1 MNNNNPINPKLAK
14 KPTEVKPYTTKRWLF
29 YMLIPTLIM
38 LGLTILVLKGSMY
51 TKEESIIGYNEVGNI
66 DYKVFLKENNYYQEQ
81 YLGKDMQ
88 YVASIIKNIVPTFT
102 YEMHSEEEM
111 EYTYNYKVSAD
122 LIISDPNDNNKVL
135 YKRPSILVKDTKE
148 KVTGG
153 SFRVDQDVSIN
164 YDEYNNYV
172 NAFKKEYALS
182 VNSKLVLTFNI
193 DVTGKSPLLKEDFK
207 KSSKLVIAIP
217 MSEQTINIGI
227 DTSDINNSGTLERN
241 YMSQIKKPVALVLG
255 IIVGLLSLALLYIVI
270 YNFLTNRSKTDVYK
284 ATIKSILREYDRAIV
299 SSKTADTI
307 DESKY
312 NVIEVPRIEELL
324 DAHDSTG
331 KPILYNEDTENDI
344 STFIIVSDEI
354 LYKYRVVRKELE
366 EQEEKRLAAKNKAIE
381 EQMSKF
387 AFIGNLFKKKTP
399 VVVTKELD
407 DMLSKNN
414 EPTESTETS
423 KEQETT
429 TNKESTSVESE
440 EFPVEENKEIVS
452 IEDVQEEEPIE
463 ETITEIPEI
472 VEEQSE
478 INVPEVKNVET
489 YTSPINDISVMP
501 SSNTEIEP
509 VIIVNNVKED
519 EDLPKPSEAEKII
532 VKDESVKDEKK
543 NEQVQPANEVQKE
556 KEVKTSSPKK
566 YKKNY
571 KFKKNNNQF
580 YKNKR
585 NNKGN
590 NKNKQHNHDIEEVI

>member
-1 MNNNNPINPKLAK
+1 MNNNKPINPKLAK
-14 KPTEVKPYTTKRWLF
+14 KTTEVKPYTTKRWLF

-38 LGLTILVLKGSMY
+38 LGLTVLVLKGSMY

-66 DYKVFLKENNYYQEQ
+66 DYKVFLKENNYYKEQ

-88 YVASIIKNIVPTFT
+88 YVASIIKDIVPTFT
-102 YEMHSEEEM
+102 YEMHSEEKM

-135 YKRPSILVKDTKE
+135 YKRPSLLVKDTKE

-193 DVTGKSPLLKEDFK
+193 DVTGKSPALKEDFK

-255 IIVGLLSLALLYIVI
+255 IIVGILSLALLYIVI

-354 LYKYRVVRKELE
+354 LYKYRVVKKELE
-366 EQEEKRLAAKNKAIE
+366 EQEEKRIAAKNKAVE
-381 EQMSKF
+381 EQLSKF
-387 AFIGNLFKKKTP
+387 AFLGSLFKKKTP

-429 TNKESTSVESE
+429 TNEEFTSVESE

-452 IEDVQEEEPIE
+452 TEDVQEEEPIE

-472 VEEQSE
+472 VEEQPK
-478 INVPEVKNVET
+478 INIPEVENIET

-509 VIIVNNVKED
+509 VIIVDNVKED

-532 VKDESVKDEKK
+532 VKDEKK
-543 NEQVQPANEVQKE
+543 NVQVPTTNEAQKE

>member
-14 KPTEVKPYTTKRWLF
+14 KTTEVKPYTTKRWLF

-38 LGLTILVLKGSMY
+38 LGLTVLVLKGSMY

-66 DYKVFLKENNYYQEQ
+66 DYKVFLKENNYYKEQ

-88 YVASIIKNIVPTFT
+88 YVASIIKDIVPTFT
-102 YEMHSEEEM
+102 YEMHSEEKM

-135 YKRPSILVKDTKE
+135 YKRPSLLVKDTKE

-255 IIVGLLSLALLYIVI
+255 IIVGILSLALLYIVI

-354 LYKYRVVRKELE
+354 LYKYRVVKKELE
-366 EQEEKRLAAKNKAIE
+366 EQEAKRIAAKNKAIE
-381 EQMSKF
+381 EQLSKF
-387 AFIGNLFKKKTP
+387 AFLGRLFKKKTP

-414 EPTESTETS
+414 EPIESTETS

-429 TNKESTSVESE
+429 TNEESTSVESE

-452 IEDVQEEEPIE
+452 IEDVQEEEPIK

-472 VEEQSE
+472 VEEQPK
-478 INVPEVKNVET
+478 INIPEVENIET

-509 VIIVNNVKED
+509 VIIVDNVKED

-532 VKDESVKDEKK
+532 VKDEKK
-543 NEQVQPANEVQKE
+543 NVQVPTPNEAQKE

>member
-14 KPTEVKPYTTKRWLF
+14 KTTEVKPYTTKRWLF

-38 LGLTILVLKGSMY
+38 LGLTVLVLKGSMY

-66 DYKVFLKENNYYQEQ
+66 DYKVFLKENNYYKEQ

-88 YVASIIKNIVPTFT
+88 YVASIIKNVVPTFT
-102 YEMHSEEEM
+102 YEMHSEEKM

-135 YKRPSILVKDTKE
+135 YKRPSLLVKDTKE

-153 SFRVDQDVSIN
+153 SFRVDQEVSIN

-172 NAFKKEYALS
+172 NSFKKEYALS

-227 DTSDINNSGTLERN
+227 DTSDINNSGTIEKN

-331 KPILYNEDTENDI
+331 KPILYNEDTENGI

-354 LYKYRVVRKELE
+354 LYKYRVVKKELE
-366 EQEEKRLAAKNKAIE
+366 EKEEKRIAAKNKAVE
-381 EQMSKF
+381 EQLSKF
-387 AFIGNLFKKKTP
+387 AFLGRLFKKKTP

-414 EPTESTETS
+414 EPIESTETS

-429 TNKESTSVESE
+429 TNEESTSVESE

-478 INVPEVKNVET
+478 INIPEVENIKT

-509 VIIVNNVKED
+509 VIIVDNVKED

-532 VKDESVKDEKK
+532 VKDEPVKDEKK
-543 NEQVQPANEVQKE
+543 NEQVQPINEAQKE

-566 YKKNY
+566 NKKNY

-590 NKNKQHNHDIEEVI
+590 NKNKQHNHDIEEII

>member
-14 KPTEVKPYTTKRWLF
+14 KTTEVKPYTTKRWLF

-38 LGLTILVLKGSMY
+38 LGLTVLVLKGSMY

-66 DYKVFLKENNYYQEQ
+66 DYKVFLKENNYYKEQ

-102 YEMHSEEEM
+102 YEMHSEEKM

-135 YKRPSILVKDTKE
+135 YKRPSLLVKDTKE

-193 DVTGKSPLLKEDFK
+193 DVTGKSPALKEDFK

-331 KPILYNEDTENDI
+331 KPILYNEDTENNI

-354 LYKYRVVRKELE
+354 LYKYRVVKKELE
-366 EQEEKRLAAKNKAIE
+366 EQEEKRIAAKNKAVE
-381 EQMSKF
+381 EQLSKF
-387 AFIGNLFKKKTP
+387 AFLGRLFKKKTP

-429 TNKESTSVESE
+429 TNEEPTSVESE

-452 IEDVQEEEPIE
+452 TEDVQEEEPIE

-478 INVPEVKNVET
+478 INIPEVENIET

-501 SSNTEIEP
+501 SNNTEIEP
-509 VIIVNNVKED
+509 VIIVDNVKED

-532 VKDESVKDEKK
+532 VKDEKK
-543 NEQVQPANEVQKE
+543 NVQVPTTNEAQKE

>member
-14 KPTEVKPYTTKRWLF
+14 KTTEVKPYTTKRWLF

-38 LGLTILVLKGSMY
+38 LGLTVLVLKGSMY

-66 DYKVFLKENNYYQEQ
+66 DYKVFLKENNYYKEQ

-88 YVASIIKNIVPTFT
+88 YVASIIKNVVPTFT
-102 YEMHSEEEM
+102 YEMHSEEKM

-135 YKRPSILVKDTKE
+135 YKRPSLLVKDTKE

-153 SFRVDQDVSIN
+153 SFRVDQEVSIN

-172 NAFKKEYALS
+172 NSFKKEYALS

-193 DVTGKSPLLKEDFK
+193 DVTGKSPSLKEDFK

-227 DTSDINNSGTLERN
+227 DTSDINNSGTIERN

-331 KPILYNEDTENDI
+331 KPILYNEDTENNI

-366 EQEEKRLAAKNKAIE
+366 EQEEKRIAAKNKAVE
-381 EQMSKF
+381 EQLSKF
-387 AFIGNLFKKKTP
+387 AFLGRLFKKKTP

-429 TNKESTSVESE
+429 TNEESTSVESE

-472 VEEQSE
+472 VEEQPK
-478 INVPEVKNVET
+478 INIPEVENIET

-509 VIIVNNVKED
+509 VIIVDNVKED

-532 VKDESVKDEKK
+532 VKDEKK
-543 NEQVQPANEVQKE
+543 NVQVPTTNEAQKE

>member
-1 MNNNNPINPKLAK
+1 MNNNNPVNPKLAK
-14 KPTEVKPYTTKRWLF
+14 NPTEVKPYTTKNWLF

-38 LGLTILVLKGSMY
+38 LGLTVLVLKGSMY

-66 DYKVFLKENNYYQEQ
+66 DYKVFLKENNYYKEQ

-88 YVASIIKNIVPTFT
+88 YVASIIKDIVPTFT

-135 YKRPSILVKDTKE
+135 YKRPSLLVKDTKE

-182 VNSKLVLTFNI
+182 VNSKLVITFNI

-255 IIVGLLSLALLYIVI
+255 IIVGFLSLALLYIVI

-414 EPTESTETS
+414 EATETS
-423 KEQETT
+423 EEQTPINNEETA
-429 TNKESTSVESE
+429 SVESE
-440 EFPVEENKEIVS
+440 EVSVEENKEVVS
-452 IEDVQEEEPIE
+452 NEDVQEENPIE
-463 ETITEIPEI
+463 ETVTEIPEI
-472 VEEQSE
+472 TEEQPK
-478 INVPEVKNVET
+478 INIPEVENIET

-509 VIIVNNVKED
+509 VIIVDNVKED
-519 EDLPKPSEAEKII
+519 ENLPKPSEAEKII
-532 VKDESVKDEKK
+532 VKDEPVKDEKK
-543 NEQVQPANEVQKE
+543 NAQVQQTKEVQKKE
-556 KEVKTSSPKK
+556 EVKASSTKK

>member
-14 KPTEVKPYTTKRWLF
+14 KTTEVKPYTTKRWLF

-38 LGLTILVLKGSMY
+38 LGLTVLVLKGSMY

-66 DYKVFLKENNYYQEQ
+66 DYKVFLKENNYYKEQ

-88 YVASIIKNIVPTFT
+88 YVASIIKNVVPTFT
-102 YEMHSEEEM
+102 YEMHSEEKM

-135 YKRPSILVKDTKE
+135 YKRPSLLVKDTKE

-153 SFRVDQDVSIN
+153 SFRVDQEVSIN

-172 NAFKKEYALS
+172 NSFKKEYALS

-193 DVTGKSPLLKEDFK
+193 DVTGKSPALKEDFK

-354 LYKYRVVRKELE
+354 LYKYRVVKKELE
-366 EQEEKRLAAKNKAIE
+366 EQEEKRIAAKNKAVE
-381 EQMSKF
+381 EQLSKF
-387 AFIGNLFKKKTP
+387 AFLGRLFKKKTP

-429 TNKESTSVESE
+429 TNEESTSVESE

-452 IEDVQEEEPIE
+452 IEEVQEEEPIE

-472 VEEQSE
+472 VEEQPK
-478 INVPEVKNVET
+478 INIPEVENIET

-509 VIIVNNVKED
+509 VIIVDNVKED

-532 VKDESVKDEKK
+532 VKDEKK
-543 NEQVQPANEVQKE
+543 NVQVPTTNEAQKE

>member
-1 MNNNNPINPKLAK
+1 MNNNNPINHKLAK
-14 KPTEVKPYTTKRWLF
+14 KPTEVNPYTTKRWLF

-38 LGLTILVLKGSMY
+38 LGLTVLVLKGSMY

-66 DYKVFLKENNYYQEQ
+66 DYKVFLKENNYYKEQ

-135 YKRPSILVKDTKE
+135 YKRPSLLVKDTKE

-270 YNFLTNRSKTDVYK
+270 YNFLTNRSKNDVYK

-429 TNKESTSVESE
+429 TNEESTSVESE
-440 EFPVEENKEIVS
+440 EFPV
-452 IEDVQEEEPIE
+452 EEPIE

-509 VIIVNNVKED
+509 VIIVDNVKED

-532 VKDESVKDEKK
+532 VKDEPVKDEKK
-543 NEQVQPANEVQKE
+543 NEQVQPINEVQKE

-590 NKNKQHNHDIEEVI
+590 NKNKQHNHDIEEII

>member
-14 KPTEVKPYTTKRWLF
+14 KTTEVKPYTTKRWLF

-38 LGLTILVLKGSMY
+38 LGLTVLVLKGSMY

-66 DYKVFLKENNYYQEQ
+66 DYKVFLKENNYYKEQ

-88 YVASIIKNIVPTFT
+88 YVASIIKNVVPTFT
-102 YEMHSEEEM
+102 YEMHSEEKM

-135 YKRPSILVKDTKE
+135 YKRPSLLVKDTKE

-153 SFRVDQDVSIN
+153 SFRVDQEVSIN

-172 NAFKKEYALS
+172 NSFKKEYALS

-193 DVTGKSPLLKEDFK
+193 DVTGKSPALKEDFK

-227 DTSDINNSGTLERN
+227 DTSDINNSGTIEKN

-331 KPILYNEDTENDI
+331 KPILYNEDTENNI

-354 LYKYRVVRKELE
+354 LYKYRVVKKELE
-366 EQEEKRLAAKNKAIE
+366 EKEEKRIAAKNKAVE
-381 EQMSKF
+381 EQLSKF
-387 AFIGNLFKKKTP
+387 AFLGRLFKKKTP

-429 TNKESTSVESE
+429 TNEESTSVESE

-472 VEEQSE
+472 VEEQPK
-478 INVPEVKNVET
+478 INIPEVENIET

-509 VIIVNNVKED
+509 VIIVDNVKED

-532 VKDESVKDEKK
+532 VKDEPVKDEKK
-543 NEQVQPANEVQKE
+543 NEQVQPINEAQKE

>member
-1 MNNNNPINPKLAK
+1 MNNNKPINPKLAK
-14 KPTEVKPYTTKRWLF
+14 KTTEVKPYTTKRWLF

-38 LGLTILVLKGSMY
+38 LGLTVLVLKGSMY

-66 DYKVFLKENNYYQEQ
+66 DYKVFLKENNYYKEQ

-88 YVASIIKNIVPTFT
+88 YVASIIKDIVPTFT
-102 YEMHSEEEM
+102 YEMHSEEKM

-135 YKRPSILVKDTKE
+135 YKRPSLLVKDTKE

-255 IIVGLLSLALLYIVI
+255 IIVGILSLALLYIVI

-354 LYKYRVVRKELE
+354 LYKYRVVKKDLE
-366 EQEEKRLAAKNKAIE
+366 EQEAKRIAAKNKAIE
-381 EQMSKF
+381 EQLSKF
-387 AFIGNLFKKKTP
+387 AFLGRLFKKKTP

-429 TNKESTSVESE
+429 TNEESTSVESE

-452 IEDVQEEEPIE
+452 TEDVQEEEPIE

-472 VEEQSE
+472 VEEQPK
-478 INVPEVKNVET
+478 INIPEVENIET

-509 VIIVNNVKED
+509 VIIVDNVKED

-532 VKDESVKDEKK
+532 VKDEKK
-543 NEQVQPANEVQKE
+543 NVQVPTTNEAQKE

>member
-1 MNNNNPINPKLAK
+1 MNNNKPINPKLAK
-14 KPTEVKPYTTKRWLF
+14 KTTEVKPYTTKRWLF

-38 LGLTILVLKGSMY
+38 LGLTVLVLKGSMY

-66 DYKVFLKENNYYQEQ
+66 DYKVFLKENNYYKEQ

-88 YVASIIKNIVPTFT
+88 YVASIIKDIVPTFT
-102 YEMHSEEEM
+102 YEMHSEEKM

-135 YKRPSILVKDTKE
+135 YKRPSLLVKDTKE

-153 SFRVDQDVSIN
+153 SFRVDQEVSIN

-193 DVTGKSPLLKEDFK
+193 DVTGKSPALKEDFK

-354 LYKYRVVRKELE
+354 LYKYRVVKKELE
-366 EQEEKRLAAKNKAIE
+366 EQEEKRIAAKNKAVE
-381 EQMSKF
+381 EQLSKF
-387 AFIGNLFKKKTP
+387 AFLGRLFKKKTP

-429 TNKESTSVESE
+429 TNEESTSVESE

-452 IEDVQEEEPIE
+452 TEDVQEEEPIE

-472 VEEQSE
+472 VEEQPK
-478 INVPEVKNVET
+478 INIPEVENIET

-509 VIIVNNVKED
+509 VIIVDNVKED

-532 VKDESVKDEKK
+532 VKDEKK
-543 NEQVQPANEVQKE
+543 NVQVPTTNEAQKE

>member
-1 MNNNNPINPKLAK
+1 MNNNKPINPKLAK
-14 KPTEVKPYTTKRWLF
+14 KTTEVKPYTTKRWLF

-38 LGLTILVLKGSMY
+38 LGLTVLVLKGSMY

-66 DYKVFLKENNYYQEQ
+66 DYKVFLKENNYYKEQ

-88 YVASIIKNIVPTFT
+88 YVASIIKDIVPTFT
-102 YEMHSEEEM
+102 YEMHSEEKM

-135 YKRPSILVKDTKE
+135 YKRPSLLVKDTKE

-193 DVTGKSPLLKEDFK
+193 DVTGKSPALKEDFK

-354 LYKYRVVRKELE
+354 LYKYRVVKKELE
-366 EQEEKRLAAKNKAIE
+366 EQEEKRIADKNKAVE
-381 EQMSKF
+381 EQLSKF
-387 AFIGNLFKKKTP
+387 AFLGRLFKKKTP

-429 TNKESTSVESE
+429 TNEESTSVESE

-452 IEDVQEEEPIE
+452 TEDVQEEEPIE

-472 VEEQSE
+472 VEEQPK
-478 INVPEVKNVET
+478 INIPEVENIET

-509 VIIVNNVKED
+509 VIIVDNVKED

-532 VKDESVKDEKK
+532 VKDEKK
-543 NEQVQPANEVQKE
+543 NVQVPTTNEAQKE

-571 KFKKNNNQF
+571 KFKKNKNQF

>member
-14 KPTEVKPYTTKRWLF
+14 KTTEVKPYTTKRWLF

-38 LGLTILVLKGSMY
+38 LGLTVLVLKGSMY

-66 DYKVFLKENNYYQEQ
+66 DYKVFLKENNYYKEQ

-88 YVASIIKNIVPTFT
+88 YVASIIKNVVPTFT
-102 YEMHSEEEM
+102 YEMHSEEKM

-135 YKRPSILVKDTKE
+135 YKRPSLLVKDTKE

-153 SFRVDQDVSIN
+153 SFRVDQEVSIN

-172 NAFKKEYALS
+172 NSFKKEYSLS

-193 DVTGKSPLLKEDFK
+193 DVTGKSPALKEDFK

-331 KPILYNEDTENDI
+331 KPILYNEDTENNI

-354 LYKYRVVRKELE
+354 LYKYRVVKKELE
-366 EQEEKRLAAKNKAIE
+366 EQEEKRIAAKNKAVE
-381 EQMSKF
+381 EQLSKF
-387 AFIGNLFKKKTP
+387 AFLGRLFKKKTP

-429 TNKESTSVESE
+429 TNEESTSVESE

-452 IEDVQEEEPIE
+452 IEGVQEEEPIE

-478 INVPEVKNVET
+478 INIPEVENIET

-509 VIIVNNVKED
+509 VIIVDNVKED

-532 VKDESVKDEKK
+532 VKDEKK
-543 NEQVQPANEVQKE
+543 NVQVPTTNEAQKE

>member
-14 KPTEVKPYTTKRWLF
+14 KTTEVKPYTTKRWLF

-38 LGLTILVLKGSMY
+38 LGLTVLVLKGSMY

-66 DYKVFLKENNYYQEQ
+66 DYKVFLKENNYYKEQ

-88 YVASIIKNIVPTFT
+88 YVASIIKNVVPTFT
-102 YEMHSEEEM
+102 YEMHSEEKM

-135 YKRPSILVKDTKE
+135 YKRPSLLVKDTKE

-153 SFRVDQDVSIN
+153 SFRVDQEVSIN

-172 NAFKKEYALS
+172 NSFKKEYALS

-193 DVTGKSPLLKEDFK
+193 DVTGKSPALKEDFK

-331 KPILYNEDTENDI
+331 KPILYNEDTENNI

-354 LYKYRVVRKELE
+354 LYKYRVVKKELE
-366 EQEEKRLAAKNKAIE
+366 EQEEKRIAAKNKAVE
-381 EQMSKF
+381 EQLSKF
-387 AFIGNLFKKKTP
+387 AFLGRLFKKKTP

-429 TNKESTSVESE
+429 TNEESTSVESE

-452 IEDVQEEEPIE
+452 IEGVQEEEPIE

-478 INVPEVKNVET
+478 INIPEVENIET

-509 VIIVNNVKED
+509 VIIVDNVKED

-532 VKDESVKDEKK
+532 VKDEKK
-543 NEQVQPANEVQKE
+543 NVQVPTTNEAQKE

>member
-14 KPTEVKPYTTKRWLF
+14 KTTEVKPYTTKRWLF

-38 LGLTILVLKGSMY
+38 LGLTVLVLKGSMY

-66 DYKVFLKENNYYQEQ
+66 DYKVFLKENNYYKEQ

-102 YEMHSEEEM
+102 YEMHSEEKM

-135 YKRPSILVKDTKE
+135 YKRPSLLVKDTKE

-153 SFRVDQDVSIN
+153 SFRVDQEVSIN

-227 DTSDINNSGTLERN
+227 DTSDINNSGTIERN

-331 KPILYNEDTENDI
+331 KPILYNEDTENNI

-366 EQEEKRLAAKNKAIE
+366 EQEEKRIAAKNKAVE
-381 EQMSKF
+381 EQLSKF
-387 AFIGNLFKKKTP
+387 AFLGRLFKKKTP

-414 EPTESTETS
+414 EPIESTETS

-429 TNKESTSVESE
+429 TNEESTSVESE

-472 VEEQSE
+472 VEEQPK
-478 INVPEVKNVET
+478 INIPEVENIET

-509 VIIVNNVKED
+509 VIIVDNVKED

-532 VKDESVKDEKK
+532 VKDEKK
-543 NEQVQPANEVQKE
+543 NVQVPTTNEAQKE

>member
-14 KPTEVKPYTTKRWLF
+14 KTTEVKPYTTKRWLF

-38 LGLTILVLKGSMY
+38 LGLTVLVLKGSMY

-66 DYKVFLKENNYYQEQ
+66 DYKVFLKENNYYKEQ

-102 YEMHSEEEM
+102 YEMHSEEKM

-135 YKRPSILVKDTKE
+135 YKRPSLLVKDTKE

-153 SFRVDQDVSIN
+153 SFRVDQEVSIN

-193 DVTGKSPLLKEDFK
+193 DVTGKSPALKEDFK

-331 KPILYNEDTENDI
+331 KPILYNEDTENGI

-354 LYKYRVVRKELE
+354 LYKYRVVKKELE
-366 EQEEKRLAAKNKAIE
+366 EQEEKRIAAKNKAVE
-381 EQMSKF
+381 EQLSKF
-387 AFIGNLFKKKTP
+387 AFLGRLFKKKTP

-429 TNKESTSVESE
+429 TNEEFTSVESE

-452 IEDVQEEEPIE
+452 TEDVQEEEPIE

-472 VEEQSE
+472 VEEQPK
-478 INVPEVKNVET
+478 INIPEVENIET

-509 VIIVNNVKED
+509 VIIVDNVKED

-532 VKDESVKDEKK
+532 VKDEKK
-543 NEQVQPANEVQKE
+543 NVQVPTTNEAQKE

>member
-14 KPTEVKPYTTKRWLF
+14 KTTEVKPYTTKRWLF

-38 LGLTILVLKGSMY
+38 LGLTVLVLKGSMY

-66 DYKVFLKENNYYQEQ
+66 DYKVFLKENNYYKEQ

-88 YVASIIKNIVPTFT
+88 YVASIIKDIVPTFT
-102 YEMHSEEEM
+102 YEMHSEEKM

-135 YKRPSILVKDTKE
+135 YKRPSLLVKDTKE

-153 SFRVDQDVSIN
+153 SFRVDQEVSIN

-193 DVTGKSPLLKEDFK
+193 DVTGKSPALKEDFK

-354 LYKYRVVRKELE
+354 LYKYRVVKKELE
-366 EQEEKRLAAKNKAIE
+366 EQEEKRIAAKNKAVE
-381 EQMSKF
+381 EQLSKF
-387 AFIGNLFKKKTP
+387 AFLGRLFKKKTP

-429 TNKESTSVESE
+429 TNEESTSVESE

-452 IEDVQEEEPIE
+452 TEDVQEEEPIE

-472 VEEQSE
+472 VEEQPKINISE
-478 INVPEVKNVET
+478 VENIET

-509 VIIVNNVKED
+509 VIIVDNVKED

-532 VKDESVKDEKK
+532 VKDEKK
-543 NEQVQPANEVQKE
+543 NVQVPTTNEAQKE

>member
-1 MNNNNPINPKLAK
+1 MNNNKPINPKLAK
-14 KPTEVKPYTTKRWLF
+14 KTTEVKPYTTKRWLF

-38 LGLTILVLKGSMY
+38 LGLTVLVLKGSMY

-66 DYKVFLKENNYYQEQ
+66 DYKVFLKENNYYKEQ

-88 YVASIIKNIVPTFT
+88 YVASIIKNVVPTFT
-102 YEMHSEEEM
+102 YEMHSEEKM

-135 YKRPSILVKDTKE
+135 YKRPSLLVKDTKE

-153 SFRVDQDVSIN
+153 SFRVDQEVSIN

-193 DVTGKSPLLKEDFK
+193 DVTGKSPALKEDFK

-354 LYKYRVVRKELE
+354 LYKYRVVKKELE
-366 EQEEKRLAAKNKAIE
+366 EQEEKRIAAKNKAVE
-381 EQMSKF
+381 EQLSKF
-387 AFIGNLFKKKTP
+387 AFLGRLFKKKTP

-429 TNKESTSVESE
+429 TNEESTSVESE

-452 IEDVQEEEPIE
+452 TEDVQEEEPIE

-472 VEEQSE
+472 VEEQPK
-478 INVPEVKNVET
+478 INIPEVENIET

-509 VIIVNNVKED
+509 VIIVDNVKED

-532 VKDESVKDEKK
+532 VKDEKK
-543 NEQVQPANEVQKE
+543 NVQVPTTNEAQKE

>member
-14 KPTEVKPYTTKRWLF
+14 KTTEVKPYTTKRWLF

-38 LGLTILVLKGSMY
+38 LGLTVLVLKGSMY

-66 DYKVFLKENNYYQEQ
+66 DYKVFLKENNYYKEQ

-135 YKRPSILVKDTKE
+135 YKRPSLLVKDTKE

-193 DVTGKSPLLKEDFK
+193 DVVGKSPLLKEDFK

-270 YNFLTNRSKTDVYK
+270 YNFLTNRSKNDVYK

-429 TNKESTSVESE
+429 TNEESTSVESE
-440 EFPVEENKEIVS
+440 EFPV
-452 IEDVQEEEPIE
+452 EEPIE

-478 INVPEVKNVET
+478 INVPEVENIET

-509 VIIVNNVKED
+509 VIIVDNVKED

-532 VKDESVKDEKK
+532 VKDEKK
-543 NEQVQPANEVQKE
+543 NIQVQPANEVQKE

>member
-1 MNNNNPINPKLAK
+1 MNNNPINPKLAK
-14 KPTEVKPYTTKRWLF
+14 KTAEVKPYTTKNWLF

-38 LGLTILVLKGSMY
+38 LGLTVLVLKGSMY

-66 DYKVFLKENNYYQEQ
+66 DYKVFLKENNYYKEQ

-102 YEMHSEEEM
+102 YEMHSEEKM

-135 YKRPSILVKDTKE
+135 YKRPSLLVKDTKE

-193 DVTGKSPLLKEDFK
+193 DVVGKSPLLKEDFK

-270 YNFLTNRSKTDVYK
+270 YNFLTNRSKTDIYK

-354 LYKYRVVRKELE
+354 LYKYRVIRKELE
-366 EQEEKRLAAKNKAIE
+366 EQEEKRIATKNKAIE
-381 EQMSKF
+381 DQLSKF
-387 AFIGNLFKKKTP
+387 AFIGSLFKKKTP

-414 EPTESTETS
+414 EVIETTETS
-423 KEQETT
+423 EGQLTT
-429 TNKESTSVESE
+429 TNEESTSVESE
-440 EFPVEENKEIVS
+440 EIPVEENKEVVS
-452 IEDVQEEEPIE
+452 NETVQEEQIE
-463 ETITEIPEI
+463 ETVPEI
-472 VEEQSE
+472 VEEQPK
-478 INVPEVKNVET
+478 INIPEVENIET

-532 VKDESVKDEKK
+532 VKDEKK
-543 NEQVQPANEVQKE
+543 NIQVQPANEVQKE

>member
-14 KPTEVKPYTTKRWLF
+14 KTTEVKPYTTKRWLF

-38 LGLTILVLKGSMY
+38 LGLTVLVLKGSMY

-66 DYKVFLKENNYYQEQ
+66 DYKVFLKENNYYKEQ

-88 YVASIIKNIVPTFT
+88 YVASIIKNVVPTFT
-102 YEMHSEEEM
+102 YEMHSEEKM

-135 YKRPSILVKDTKE
+135 YKRPSLLVKDTKE

-153 SFRVDQDVSIN
+153 SFRVDQEVSIN

-172 NAFKKEYALS
+172 NSFKKEYALS

-193 DVTGKSPLLKEDFK
+193 DVTGKSPALKEDFK

-354 LYKYRVVRKELE
+354 LYKYRVVKKELE
-366 EQEEKRLAAKNKAIE
+366 EKEEKRIAAKNKAVE
-381 EQMSKF
+381 EQLSKF
-387 AFIGNLFKKKTP
+387 AFLGRLFKKKTP

-429 TNKESTSVESE
+429 TNEESTSVESE

-478 INVPEVKNVET
+478 INIPEVENIET

-509 VIIVNNVKED
+509 VIIVDNVKED

-532 VKDESVKDEKK
+532 VKDEPVKDEKK
-543 NEQVQPANEVQKE
+543 NEQVQPINEAQKE

-571 KFKKNNNQF
+571 KSKKNNNQF

>member
-14 KPTEVKPYTTKRWLF
+14 KTTEVKPYTTKRWLF

-38 LGLTILVLKGSMY
+38 LGLTVLVLKGSMY

-66 DYKVFLKENNYYQEQ
+66 DYKVFLKENNYYKEQ

-88 YVASIIKNIVPTFT
+88 YVASIIKNVVPTFT
-102 YEMHSEEEM
+102 YEMHSEEKM

-135 YKRPSILVKDTKE
+135 YKRPSLLVKDTKE

-153 SFRVDQDVSIN
+153 SFRVDQEVSIN

-172 NAFKKEYALS
+172 NSFKKEYALS

-193 DVTGKSPLLKEDFK
+193 DVTGKSPALKEDFK

-331 KPILYNEDTENDI
+331 KPILYNEDTENNI

-354 LYKYRVVRKELE
+354 LYKYRVVKKELE
-366 EQEEKRLAAKNKAIE
+366 EKEEKRIAAKNKAVE
-381 EQMSKF
+381 EQLSKF
-387 AFIGNLFKKKTP
+387 AFLGRLFKKKTP

-414 EPTESTETS
+414 EPIESTETS

-429 TNKESTSVESE
+429 TNEESTSVESE

-478 INVPEVKNVET
+478 INIPEVENIKT

-509 VIIVNNVKED
+509 VIIVDNVKED

-532 VKDESVKDEKK
+532 VKDEKK
-543 NEQVQPANEVQKE
+543 NVQVPTTNEAQKE

>member
-1 MNNNNPINPKLAK
+1 MNNNKPINPKLAK
-14 KPTEVKPYTTKRWLF
+14 KTTEVKPYTTKRWLF

-38 LGLTILVLKGSMY
+38 LGLTVLVLKGSMY

-66 DYKVFLKENNYYQEQ
+66 DYKVFLKENNYYKEQ

-102 YEMHSEEEM
+102 YEMHSEEKM

-135 YKRPSILVKDTKE
+135 YKRPSLLVKDTKE

-153 SFRVDQDVSIN
+153 SFRVDQEVSIN

-193 DVTGKSPLLKEDFK
+193 DVTGKSPALKEDFK

-354 LYKYRVVRKELE
+354 LYKYRVVKKELE
-366 EQEEKRLAAKNKAIE
+366 EQEAKRIAAKNKAIE
-381 EQMSKF
+381 EQLSKF
-387 AFIGNLFKKKTP
+387 AFLGSLFKKKTP

-429 TNKESTSVESE
+429 TNEEFTSVESE

-452 IEDVQEEEPIE
+452 TEDVQEEEPIE

-472 VEEQSE
+472 VEEQPK
-478 INVPEVKNVET
+478 INIPEVENIET

-509 VIIVNNVKED
+509 VIIVDNVKED

-532 VKDESVKDEKK
+532 VKDEKK
-543 NEQVQPANEVQKE
+543 NVQVPTTNEAQKE

>member
-14 KPTEVKPYTTKRWLF
+14 KTTEVKPYTTKRWLF

-38 LGLTILVLKGSMY
+38 LGLTVLVLKGSMY

-66 DYKVFLKENNYYQEQ
+66 DYKVFLKENNYYKEQ

-102 YEMHSEEEM
+102 YEMHSEEKM

-135 YKRPSILVKDTKE
+135 YKRPSLLVKDTKE

-193 DVTGKSPLLKEDFK
+193 DVTGKSPALKEDFK

-331 KPILYNEDTENDI
+331 KPILYNEDTENNI

-354 LYKYRVVRKELE
+354 LYKYRVVKKELE
-366 EQEEKRLAAKNKAIE
+366 EKEEKRIAAKNKAVE
-381 EQMSKF
+381 EQLSKF
-387 AFIGNLFKKKTP
+387 AFLGRLFKKKTP

-429 TNKESTSVESE
+429 TNEESTSVESE

-452 IEDVQEEEPIE
+452 TEDVQEEEPIE

-472 VEEQSE
+472 VEEQPK
-478 INVPEVKNVET
+478 INIPEVENIET

-509 VIIVNNVKED
+509 VIIVDNVKED

-532 VKDESVKDEKK
+532 VKDEKK
-543 NEQVQPANEVQKE
+543 NEQVQPINEAQKE

>member
-14 KPTEVKPYTTKRWLF
+14 KTTEVKPYTTKRWLF

-38 LGLTILVLKGSMY
+38 LGLTVLVLKGSMY

-66 DYKVFLKENNYYQEQ
+66 DYKVFLKENNYYKEQ

-88 YVASIIKNIVPTFT
+88 YVASIIKNVVPTFT
-102 YEMHSEEEM
+102 YEMHSEEKM

-135 YKRPSILVKDTKE
+135 YKRPSLLVKDTKE

-153 SFRVDQDVSIN
+153 SFRVDQEVSIN

-172 NAFKKEYALS
+172 NSFKKEYALS

-193 DVTGKSPLLKEDFK
+193 DVTGKSPALKEDFK

-227 DTSDINNSGTLERN
+227 DTSDINNSGTIEKN

-284 ATIKSILREYDRAIV
+284 VTIKSILREYDRAIV

-331 KPILYNEDTENDI
+331 KPILYNEDTENNI

-354 LYKYRVVRKELE
+354 LYKYRVVKKELE
-366 EQEEKRLAAKNKAIE
+366 EQEEKRIAAKNKAVE
-381 EQMSKF
+381 EQLSKF
-387 AFIGNLFKKKTP
+387 AFLGRLFKKKTP

-429 TNKESTSVESE
+429 TNEESTSVESE

-472 VEEQSE
+472 VEEQPK
-478 INVPEVKNVET
+478 INIPEVENIET

-509 VIIVNNVKED
+509 VIIVDNVKED

-532 VKDESVKDEKK
+532 VKDEPVKDEKK
-543 NEQVQPANEVQKE
+543 NEQVQPINEAQKE

>member
-38 LGLTILVLKGSMY
+38 LGLTVLVLKGSMY

-88 YVASIIKNIVPTFT
+88 YVASIIKNVVPTFT

-255 IIVGLLSLALLYIVI
+255 VIVGLLSLALLYIVI
-270 YNFLTNRSKTDVYK
+270 YNFLTNRSKTDIYK

-366 EQEEKRLAAKNKAIE
+366 EQEEKRIAAKNKAIE
-381 EQMSKF
+381 DQLSKF
-387 AFIGNLFKKKTP
+387 AFIGSLFKKKTP

-414 EPTESTETS
+414 ETTEVIETS
-423 KEQETT
+423 EEQEPT
-429 TNKESTSVESE
+429 TNEESTSVESE
-440 EFPVEENKEIVS
+440 DVPVEENKEVVS
-452 IEDVQEEEPIE
+452 NEDIQEEQIE
-463 ETITEIPEI
+463 ETVPEI
-472 VEEQSE
+472 VEEQQE
-478 INVPEVKNVET
+478 INLPEVENVET

-509 VIIVNNVKED
+509 VIIVDDVKED

-543 NEQVQPANEVQKE
+543 NEQIQQTNEVQKE

-590 NKNKQHNHDIEEVI
+590 NKNKQHNHDIDEVI

>member
-14 KPTEVKPYTTKRWLF
+14 KTTEVKPYTTKRWLF

-38 LGLTILVLKGSMY
+38 LGLTVLVLKGSMY

-66 DYKVFLKENNYYQEQ
+66 DYKVFLKENNYYKEQ

-88 YVASIIKNIVPTFT
+88 YVASIIKNVVPTFT
-102 YEMHSEEEM
+102 YEMHSEEKM

-135 YKRPSILVKDTKE
+135 YKRPSLLVKDTKE

-153 SFRVDQDVSIN
+153 SFRVDQEVSIN

-172 NAFKKEYALS
+172 NSFKKEYALS

-193 DVTGKSPLLKEDFK
+193 DVTGKSPSLKEDFK

-227 DTSDINNSGTLERN
+227 DTSDINNSGTIERN

-354 LYKYRVVRKELE
+354 LYKYRVVKKELE
-366 EQEEKRLAAKNKAIE
+366 EKEEKRIAAKNKAVE
-381 EQMSKF
+381 EQLSKF
-387 AFIGNLFKKKTP
+387 AFLGRLFKKKTP

-414 EPTESTETS
+414 EPIESTETS

-429 TNKESTSVESE
+429 TNEESTSVESE

-509 VIIVNNVKED
+509 VIIVDNVKED

-532 VKDESVKDEKK
+532 VKDEPVKDEKK
-543 NEQVQPANEVQKE
+543 NEQVQPINEAQKE

>member
-14 KPTEVKPYTTKRWLF
+14 KTTEVKPYTTKRWLF

-38 LGLTILVLKGSMY
+38 LGLTVLVLKGSMY

-66 DYKVFLKENNYYQEQ
+66 DYKVFLKENNYYKEQ

-88 YVASIIKNIVPTFT
+88 YVASIIKNVVPTFT
-102 YEMHSEEEM
+102 YEMHSEEKM

-135 YKRPSILVKDTKE
+135 YKRPSLLVKDTKE

-153 SFRVDQDVSIN
+153 SFRVDQEVSIN

-193 DVTGKSPLLKEDFK
+193 DVTGKSPALKEDFK

-331 KPILYNEDTENDI
+331 KPILYNEDTENNI

-354 LYKYRVVRKELE
+354 LYKYRVVKKELE
-366 EQEEKRLAAKNKAIE
+366 EKEEKRIAAKNKAVE
-381 EQMSKF
+381 EQLSKF
-387 AFIGNLFKKKTP
+387 AFLGRLFKKKTP

-414 EPTESTETS
+414 EPIESTETS

-429 TNKESTSVESE
+429 TNEESTSVESE

-472 VEEQSE
+472 VEEQPK
-478 INVPEVKNVET
+478 INIPEVENIET

-509 VIIVNNVKED
+509 VIIVDNVKED

-532 VKDESVKDEKK
+532 VKDEKK
-543 NEQVQPANEVQKE
+543 NVQVPTTNEAQKE

>member
-14 KPTEVKPYTTKRWLF
+14 KTTEVKPYTTKRWLF

-38 LGLTILVLKGSMY
+38 LGLTVLVLKGSMY

-66 DYKVFLKENNYYQEQ
+66 DYKVFLKENNYYKEQ

-88 YVASIIKNIVPTFT
+88 YVASIIKNVVPTFT
-102 YEMHSEEEM
+102 YEMHSEEKM

-135 YKRPSILVKDTKE
+135 YKRPSLLVKDTKE

-193 DVTGKSPLLKEDFK
+193 DVTGKSPALKEDFK

-354 LYKYRVVRKELE
+354 LYKYRVVKKELE
-366 EQEEKRLAAKNKAIE
+366 EHEEKRIAAKNKAIE
-381 EQMSKF
+381 EQLSKF
-387 AFIGNLFKKKTP
+387 AFLGRLFKKKTP

-429 TNKESTSVESE
+429 TNEESTSVESE

-509 VIIVNNVKED
+509 VIIVDNVKED

-532 VKDESVKDEKK
+532 VKDEKK
-543 NEQVQPANEVQKE
+543 NVQVPTPNEAQKE

>member
-14 KPTEVKPYTTKRWLF
+14 KTTEVKPYTTKRWLF

-38 LGLTILVLKGSMY
+38 LGLTVLVLKGSMY

-66 DYKVFLKENNYYQEQ
+66 DYKVFLKENNYYKEQ

-88 YVASIIKNIVPTFT
+88 YVASIIKNVVPTFT
-102 YEMHSEEEM
+102 YEMHSEEKM

-135 YKRPSILVKDTKE
+135 YKRPSLLVKDTKE

-153 SFRVDQDVSIN
+153 SFRVDQEVSIN

-193 DVTGKSPLLKEDFK
+193 DVTGKSPALKEDFK

-354 LYKYRVVRKELE
+354 LYKYRVVKKELE
-366 EQEEKRLAAKNKAIE
+366 EQEEKRIAAKNKAVE
-381 EQMSKF
+381 EQLSKF
-387 AFIGNLFKKKTP
+387 AFLGRLFKKKTP

-429 TNKESTSVESE
+429 TNEEFTSVESE

-452 IEDVQEEEPIE
+452 TEDVQEEEPIE

-472 VEEQSE
+472 VEEQPK
-478 INVPEVKNVET
+478 INIPEVENIET

-509 VIIVNNVKED
+509 VIIVDNVKED

-532 VKDESVKDEKK
+532 VKDEKK
-543 NEQVQPANEVQKE
+543 NVQVPTTNEAQKE

>member
-14 KPTEVKPYTTKRWLF
+14 KTTEVKPYTTKRWLF

-38 LGLTILVLKGSMY
+38 LGLTVLVLKGSMY

-66 DYKVFLKENNYYQEQ
+66 DYKVFLKENNYYKEQ

-88 YVASIIKNIVPTFT
+88 YVASIIKDIVPTFT
-102 YEMHSEEEM
+102 YEMHSEEKM

-135 YKRPSILVKDTKE
+135 YKRPSLLVKDTKE

-193 DVTGKSPLLKEDFK
+193 DVTGKSPALKEDFK

-354 LYKYRVVRKELE
+354 LYKYRVVKKELE
-366 EQEEKRLAAKNKAIE
+366 EQEEKRIAAKNKAVE
-381 EQMSKF
+381 EQLSKF
-387 AFIGNLFKKKTP
+387 AFLGRLFKKKTP

-429 TNKESTSVESE
+429 TNEESTSVESE

-452 IEDVQEEEPIE
+452 TEDVQEEEPIE

-472 VEEQSE
+472 VEEQPK
-478 INVPEVKNVET
+478 INIPEVENIET

-509 VIIVNNVKED
+509 VIIVDNVKED

-532 VKDESVKDEKK
+532 VKDEKK
-543 NEQVQPANEVQKE
+543 NVQVPTPNEAQKE

>member
-1 MNNNNPINPKLAK
+1 MNNNKPINPKLAK
-14 KPTEVKPYTTKRWLF
+14 KTTEVKPYTTKRWLF

-38 LGLTILVLKGSMY
+38 LGLTVLVLKGSMY

-66 DYKVFLKENNYYQEQ
+66 DYKVFLKENNYYKEQ

-88 YVASIIKNIVPTFT
+88 YVASIIKDIVPTFT
-102 YEMHSEEEM
+102 YEMHSEEKM

-135 YKRPSILVKDTKE
+135 YKRPSLLVKDTKE

-193 DVTGKSPLLKEDFK
+193 DVTGKSPALKEDFK

-331 KPILYNEDTENDI
+331 KPILYNEDTENGI

-354 LYKYRVVRKELE
+354 LYKYRVVKKELE
-366 EQEEKRLAAKNKAIE
+366 EQEEKRIAAKNKAVE
-381 EQMSKF
+381 EQLSKF
-387 AFIGNLFKKKTP
+387 AFLGRLFKKKTP

-429 TNKESTSVESE
+429 TNEESTSVESE

-452 IEDVQEEEPIE
+452 TEDVQEEEPIE

-472 VEEQSE
+472 VEEQPK
-478 INVPEVKNVET
+478 INIPEVENIET

-509 VIIVNNVKED
+509 VIIVDNVKED

-532 VKDESVKDEKK
+532 VKDEKK
-543 NEQVQPANEVQKE
+543 NVQVPTTNEAQKE

>member
-1 MNNNNPINPKLAK
+1 MNNNNPVNPKLAK
-14 KPTEVKPYTTKRWLF
+14 NPTEVKPYTTKNWLF

-38 LGLTILVLKGSMY
+38 LGLTVLVLKGSMY

-88 YVASIIKNIVPTFT
+88 YVASIIKDIVPTFT

-135 YKRPSILVKDTKE
+135 YKRPSLLVKDTKE

-153 SFRVDQDVSIN
+153 SFRVDQEVSIN

-354 LYKYRVVRKELE
+354 LYKYSVVRKELE

-414 EPTESTETS
+414 EPTDSTETS

-429 TNKESTSVESE
+429 TNEESTSVESE

-509 VIIVNNVKED
+509 VIIVDNVKED

-532 VKDESVKDEKK
+532 VKDEPVKDDKK
-543 NEQVQPANEVQKE
+543 NVQVQPINEVQKE
-556 KEVKTSSPKK
+556 KEVKTSPPKK

-571 KFKKNNNQF
+571 KFKKNNNHF

-590 NKNKQHNHDIEEVI
+590 NKNKQHNHDIEEII

>member
-1 MNNNNPINPKLAK
+1 MNNNKPINPKLAK
-14 KPTEVKPYTTKRWLF
+14 KTTEVKPYTTKRWLF

-38 LGLTILVLKGSMY
+38 LGLTVLVLKGSMY

-66 DYKVFLKENNYYQEQ
+66 DYKVFLKENNYYKEQ

-88 YVASIIKNIVPTFT
+88 YVASIIKDIVPTFT
-102 YEMHSEEEM
+102 YEMHSEEKM

-135 YKRPSILVKDTKE
+135 YKRPSLLVKDTKE

-193 DVTGKSPLLKEDFK
+193 DVTGKSPALKEDFK

-354 LYKYRVVRKELE
+354 LYKYRVVKKELE
-366 EQEEKRLAAKNKAIE
+366 EQEEKRIAAKNKAVE
-381 EQMSKF
+381 EQLSKF
-387 AFIGNLFKKKTP
+387 AFLGRLFKKKTP

-429 TNKESTSVESE
+429 TNEESTSVESE

-452 IEDVQEEEPIE
+452 TEDVQEEEPIE

-472 VEEQSE
+472 VEEQPK
-478 INVPEVKNVET
+478 INIPEVENIET

-509 VIIVNNVKED
+509 VIIVDNVKED

-532 VKDESVKDEKK
+532 VKDEKK
-543 NEQVQPANEVQKE
+543 NVQVPTTNEAQKE

>member
-14 KPTEVKPYTTKRWLF
+14 KTTEVKPYTTKRWLF

-38 LGLTILVLKGSMY
+38 LGLTVLVLKGSMY

-66 DYKVFLKENNYYQEQ
+66 DYKVFLKENNYYKEQ

-102 YEMHSEEEM
+102 YEMHSEEKM

-135 YKRPSILVKDTKE
+135 YKRPSLLVKDTKE

-153 SFRVDQDVSIN
+153 SFRVDQEVSIN

-193 DVTGKSPLLKEDFK
+193 DVTGKSPALKEDFK

-331 KPILYNEDTENDI
+331 KPILYNEDTENNI

-354 LYKYRVVRKELE
+354 LYKYRVVKKELE
-366 EQEEKRLAAKNKAIE
+366 EQEEKRIAAKNKAVE
-381 EQMSKF
+381 EQLSKF
-387 AFIGNLFKKKTP
+387 AFLGRLFKKKTP

-429 TNKESTSVESE
+429 TNEESTSVESE

-452 IEDVQEEEPIE
+452 TEDVQEEEPIE

-472 VEEQSE
+472 VEEQPK
-478 INVPEVKNVET
+478 INIPEVENIET

-509 VIIVNNVKED
+509 VIIVDNVKED

-532 VKDESVKDEKK
+532 VKDEKK
-543 NEQVQPANEVQKE
+543 NVQVPTTNEAQKE

>member
-14 KPTEVKPYTTKRWLF
+14 KTTEVKPYTTKRWLF

-38 LGLTILVLKGSMY
+38 LGLTVLVLKGSMY

-66 DYKVFLKENNYYQEQ
+66 DYKVFLKENNYYKEQ

-88 YVASIIKNIVPTFT
+88 YVASIIKDIVPTFT
-102 YEMHSEEEM
+102 YEMHSEEKM

-135 YKRPSILVKDTKE
+135 YKRPSLLVKDTKE

-193 DVTGKSPLLKEDFK
+193 DVTGKSPALKEDFK

-354 LYKYRVVRKELE
+354 LYKYRVVKKELE
-366 EQEEKRLAAKNKAIE
+366 EQEEKRIAAKNKAVE
-381 EQMSKF
+381 EQLSKF
-387 AFIGNLFKKKTP
+387 AFLGKLFKKKTP

-429 TNKESTSVESE
+429 TNEESTSVESE

-452 IEDVQEEEPIE
+452 TEDVQEEEPIE

-472 VEEQSE
+472 VEEQPK
-478 INVPEVKNVET
+478 INIPEVENIET

-509 VIIVNNVKED
+509 VIIVDNVKED

-532 VKDESVKDEKK
+532 VKDEPVKDEKK
-543 NEQVQPANEVQKE
+543 NEQVQLINEKQKE

>member
-1 MNNNNPINPKLAK
+1 MNNNNPVNPKLAK
-14 KPTEVKPYTTKRWLF
+14 NPTEVKPYTTKNWLF

-38 LGLTILVLKGSMY
+38 LGLTVLVLKGSMY

-88 YVASIIKNIVPTFT
+88 YVASIIKDIVPTFT

-135 YKRPSILVKDTKE
+135 YKRPSLLVKDTKE

-153 SFRVDQDVSIN
+153 SFRVDQEVSIN

-414 EPTESTETS
+414 EPTESAETS

-429 TNKESTSVESE
+429 TNEESTSVESE

-509 VIIVNNVKED
+509 VIIVDNVKED

-532 VKDESVKDEKK
+532 VKDEPVKDEKK
-543 NEQVQPANEVQKE
+543 NVQVQPINEVQKE
-556 KEVKTSSPKK
+556 KEVKTSPPKK

-571 KFKKNNNQF
+571 KFKKNNNHF

-590 NKNKQHNHDIEEVI
+590 NKNKQHNHDIEEII

>member
-1 MNNNNPINPKLAK
+1 MNNNKPINPKLAK
-14 KPTEVKPYTTKRWLF
+14 KTTEVKPYTTKRWLF

-38 LGLTILVLKGSMY
+38 LGLTVLVLKGSMY

-66 DYKVFLKENNYYQEQ
+66 DYKVFLKENNYYKEQ

-88 YVASIIKNIVPTFT
+88 YVASIIKDIVPTFT
-102 YEMHSEEEM
+102 YEMHSEEKM

-135 YKRPSILVKDTKE
+135 YKRPSLLVKDTKE

-354 LYKYRVVRKELE
+354 LYKYRVVKKELE
-366 EQEEKRLAAKNKAIE
+366 EQEAKRIAAKNKAIE
-381 EQMSKF
+381 EQLSKF
-387 AFIGNLFKKKTP
+387 AFLGRLFKKKTP

-429 TNKESTSVESE
+429 TNEEFTSVESE

-452 IEDVQEEEPIE
+452 TEDVQEEEPIE

-472 VEEQSE
+472 VEEQPK
-478 INVPEVKNVET
+478 INIPEVENIET

-509 VIIVNNVKED
+509 VIIVDNVKED

-532 VKDESVKDEKK
+532 VKDEKK
-543 NEQVQPANEVQKE
+543 NVQVPTTNEAQKE